1 VVRISLKNAMNVSIS
16 PCSHTYLPCPREDT
30 SSYLKPKRRF
40 SEYNLKDMTLAIALV
55 DYSD

>member
-1 VVRISLKNAMNVSIS
+1 MCLFLPVLTPTCHAQERI
-16 PCSHTYLPCPREDT
+16 LPP
-30 SSYLKPKRRF
+30 YLKPKRRF